1 MLPGLFYA
9 RRQMPLTQR
18 RMTTPAPMKKAPFR
32 GPLRIKP
39 APKRRSAAIYILSF
53 RTLSRRCAV
62 ALLSRV
68 PVESSTVTVVS
79 SPVAAR

>member
-18 RMTTPAPMKKAPFR
+18 RMTTPAPMKRPPFGGLPHQTGAEAP
-32 GPLRIKP
+32 I
-39 APKRRSAAIYILSF
+39 RRDYILSF

-68 PVESSTVTVVS
+68 PVESSTVTVVW